1 MFPSFALIIGI
12 VFAAVFLYGTLGLWW
27 LDSTRL
33 KIARQLVTEGAP
45 LVDVDAPAVFARDHL
60 KNAIN
65 IPLGELDR
73 RANEL
78 DRNRPVVVYG
88 RGRLR
93 AARAAHAL
101 RALGFHDVV
110 SMGTARYEL

>member
-1 MFPSFALIIGI
+1 MFPSFALSLGVLFAV
-12 VFAAVFLYGTLGLWW
+12 VFVFGTLGLWW
-27 LDSTRL
+27 LDGTRL
-33 KIARQLVTEGAP
+33 KIARRLVSEGAP
-45 LVDVDAPAVFARDHL
+45 LVDVDAPAVFERDHL

-73 RANEL
+73 RAHEL